1 MSIQRSEVLEALK
14 VVALPNTGNNIVEGG
29 AVKDVVTTDN
39 SIAVTAM
46 VTSPVLHV
54 KKAVEDGIKKALSE
68 KFPNAAVQVTM
79 TVEIAKP
86 TIAPVEE
93 VILPNIK
100 NIIAV
105 ASGKGGVGKSTV
117 TANIAVQMAKMGFKV
132 GLVDADIYGPSMPIM
147 FDVEK
152 ERPLGKNVNGKQVMI
167 PVENY
172 GVKMLSIGFF
182 TTPDQAVAWRGSM
195 ATKALKQLI
204 FDAEWGELDFLLLD
218 LPPGTGDIHLTLVQS
233 VPVTAAVI
241 VSTPQAIAL
250 ADARKGAGL
259 FKMDSINV
267 PVLGFV
273 ENMAYFTP
281 AELPDNKYYIFGQDG
296 AKNLAADMGLPI
308 LGEIPLVQSI
318 RESGD
323 IGRPASLQ
331 EGTPESEAFYKLTQN
346 VVEETI
352 ARNNNLP
359 PTTKVEMSNT
369 AGCTA
374 K

>member
-1 MSIQRSEVLEALK
+1 MGIQRSDVLEALK
-14 VVALPNTGNNIVEGG
+14 VVGLPNTGNNIVEGG
-29 AVKDVVTTDN
+29 AVQDVIITDN
-39 SIAVTAM
+39 SISVIAM
-46 VTSPVLHV
+46 VNTPVLHI
-54 KKAVEDGIKKALSE
+54 KKTVEDGIKKALTE
-68 KFPNAAVQVTM
+68 KFPSATVQVTM
-79 TVEIAKP
+79 KVEMAKP
-86 TIAPVEE
+86 SISPVEE
-93 VILPNIK
+93 VVLPNIK
-100 NIIAV
+100 NIIAI

-152 ERPLGKNVNGKQVMI
+152 ERPLGKKINGKQMMI

-241 VSTPQAIAL
+241 VSTPQSVAL

-259 FKMDSINV
+259 FKMDAINV

-281 AELPDNKYYIFGQDG
+281 AELPDNKYYIFGKDG
-296 AKNLAADMGLPI
+296 AKNLAADMGLPV

-318 RESGD
+318 REAGD
-323 IGRPASLQ
+323 VGRPASLQ
-331 EGTPESEAFYKLTQN
+331 DGTPESEAFYKLTQN
-346 VVEETI
+346 VVAETV

-359 PTTKVEMSNT
+359 PTLKVEMSET

-374 K
+374 R

>member
-1 MSIQRSEVLEALK
+1 MSIQRSDVLEALK
-14 VVALPNTGNNIVEGG
+14 AVALPNTGNNIVEGG
-29 AVKDVVTTDN
+29 AVQDVITTDN
-39 SIAVTAM
+39 SISVVAM

-54 KKAVEDGIKKALSE
+54 KKAVEDNIKKVLAD
-68 KFPNAAVQVTM
+68 KFPNANVQVTM
-79 TVEIAKP
+79 KVEIAKP
-86 TIAPVEE
+86 KIAPVEE

-100 NIIAV
+100 NIIAI

-152 ERPLGKNVNGKQVMI
+152 ERPLGKTVNGKQLMV

-241 VSTPQAIAL
+241 VSTPQQVAL

-281 AELPDNKYYIFGQDG
+281 AELPDNKYYIFGKDG
-296 AKNLAADMGLPI
+296 AKNLAADMGLPV

-318 RESGD
+318 REAGD
-323 IGRPASLQ
+323 VGRPASLQ

>member
-1 MSIQRSEVLEALK
+1 MSIQRSDVLEALK
-14 VVALPNTGNNIVEGG
+14 VVGLPNTGNNIVEGG
-29 AVKDVVTTDN
+29 AVQDVIITDN
-39 SIAVTAM
+39 SISVIAM
-46 VTSPVLHV
+46 VNTPVLHI
-54 KKAVEDGIKKALSE
+54 KKTVEDGIKKALTE
-68 KFPNAAVQVTM
+68 KFPSATVQVTM
-79 TVEIAKP
+79 KVEMAKP
-86 TIAPVEE
+86 SISPVEE
-93 VILPNIK
+93 VVLPNIK
-100 NIIAV
+100 NIIAI

-152 ERPLGKNVNGKQVMI
+152 ERPLGKKINGKQMMI

-241 VSTPQAIAL
+241 VSTPQSVAL

-259 FKMDSINV
+259 FKMDAINV

-281 AELPDNKYYIFGQDG
+281 AELPDNKYYIFGKDG
-296 AKNLAADMGLPI
+296 AKNLAADMGLPV

-318 RESGD
+318 REAGD
-323 IGRPASLQ
+323 VGRPASLQ
-331 EGTPESEAFYKLTQN
+331 DGTPESEAFYKLTQN
-346 VVEETI
+346 VVAETV

-359 PTTKVEMSNT
+359 PTLKVEMSET

-374 K
+374 R

>member
-1 MSIQRSEVLEALK
+1 MSIQRSDVLEALK
-14 VVALPNTGNNIVEGG
+14 TVALPNTGNNIVEGG
-29 AVKDVVTTDN
+29 AVKDIVTTDN
-39 SIAVTAM
+39 SISVTAM

-54 KKAVEDGIKKALSE
+54 KKAVEDGIKKALAE
-68 KFPNAAVQVTM
+68 KFPNVAVQVTM
-79 TVEIAKP
+79 SVEIAKP

-241 VSTPQAIAL
+241 VSTPQAVAL

-296 AKNLAADMGLPI
+296 AKNLAADMGLPL

-318 RESGD
+318 REAGD
-323 IGRPASLQ
+323 VGRPASLQ

-352 ARNNNLP
+352 ARNENLP

-369 AGCTA
+369 AGCSA